1 MTDTILFVKETK
13 TCHYVMVIH
22 TPRLCGER
30 GFKTRLEQRD
40 EAFIRCREVL
50 ADEAALA
57 AVDKSLPE
65 TPYPTQLRTRNPIL
79 GAPPTLPTASAAEE
93 TAEADGRRKTAV
105 SPLAERAI
113 LQAIEALLVA
123 GAAGGGNTKG
133 AGTGSQ
139 QHQAEGTGESSGV
152 HVTPGKDGEVIIE
165 FFDAADGENVGRLEE
180 IIDSFLAESSGN
192 YQRLQDI
199 LRSAGHVIDG
209 ANRQQSQ
216 EDERQP
222 VDEADGTE
230 TRKHKKDEDARR
242 VQQRHE
248 EL

>member
-65 TPYPTQLRTRNPIL
+65 TPYPTQRRTRNPIL
-79 GAPPTLPTASAAEE
+79 GAPPTLPTVSAAEE
-93 TAEADGRRKTAV
+93 TAEADGRKLAV

-113 LQAIEALLVA
+113 LSAIEALL
-123 GAAGGGNTKG
+123 AAGGTSGGSTKG
-133 AGTGSQ
+133 GSQ
-139 QHQAEGTGESSGV
+139 QQHQGEGTGESSGV
-152 HVTPGKDGEVIIE
+152 QVTPGKDGEVIIE

-192 YQRLQDI
+192 YKRLQDI
-199 LRSAGHVIDG
+199 LRSAGHVIDD
-209 ANRQQSQ
+209 ANQQQSQ
-216 EDERQP
+216 GGERGQ
-222 VDEADGTE
+222 VDEADGGE
-230 TRKHKKDEDARR
+230 TRKQKKDEDARKL
-242 VQQRHE
+242 QRHE

>member
-50 ADEAALA
+50 SDEAALA

-65 TPYPTQLRTRNPIL
+65 TPYPTQRRTRNPIL
-79 GAPPTLPTASAAEE
+79 GAPPTLPTISAAEE
-93 TAEADGRRKTAV
+93 TAEADGRKSAV

-123 GAAGGGNTKG
+123 GGASGGSTKG
-133 AGTGSQ
+133 GSQ
-139 QHQAEGTGESSGV
+139 QQQQQHHQAEGTGESSGV

-209 ANRQQSQ
+209 ANQQQSQ
-216 EDERQP
+216 GGERGQ
-222 VDEADGTE
+222 VDEDGAE
-230 TRKHKKDEDARR
+230 TRKQKKDEDARKL
-242 VQQRHE
+242 QRHE